1 MTELESMV
9 AGRTEDEILAMTC
22 KTRHLWYRIISPEEK
37 EAAMGVVD
45 IARRAKI
52 SASLTGKSTGGVIS
66 EKTKANMS
74 MAAIERWKDLE
85 YKDKHSGEN
94 NPMKRPEVRAKISG
108 ENSYNWRGGASF
120 EPYCPAFND
129 QLKESI
135 RNRDDRTCVFCGKG
149 EIQNGERLSVHHIDG
164 DKMQGCDGTKWHLC
178 ALCRSCNSRPDTI
191 EKEFLIIT
199 NQRRNA
205 GCLK

>member
-9 AGRTEDEILAMTC
+9 AGRTEDEILAMIR
-22 KTRHLWYRIISPEEK
+22 KTRHLWYKTLSPEEK
-37 EAAMGVVD
+37 EVAMGIVD
-45 IARRAKI
+45 ITRRAKI
-52 SASLTGKSTGGVIS
+52 SASLTGKSTGRVIS

-74 MAAIERWKDLE
+74 MAAIERWKDLK

-108 ENSYNWRGGASF
+108 ENSYNWRGGVSF
-120 EPYCPAFND
+120 EPYCPKFNY

-135 RNRDDRTCVFCGKG
+135 RNHDNRTCVLCGKG
-149 EIQNGERLSVHHIDG
+149 EIQNGERLSVHHIDS
-164 DKMQGCDGTKWHLC
+164 DKAQGCSGKKWHLC

-199 NQRRNA
+199 NQDRRGGDNN
-205 GCLK
+205 